1 LIKTAVALKL
11 DVYATISDKNKST
24 LTKYGIS
31 PSKVFVIPTTVS
43 NSNTSRAT
51 NGQTFKLVLNTQYGQ
66 YAEHSHLIA
75 NCGTYIE
82 IGSGEGQGL
91 EPYARPNRNV
101 MLASIDLSDAYHD
114 CKEELG
120 R

>member
-1 LIKTAVALKL
+1 VALKL
-11 DVYATISDKNKST
+11 DVYATISDRNKS
-24 LTKYGIS
+24 LLIQHGIC
-31 PSKVFVIPTTVS
+31 PSKIFVIPTSVS
-43 NSNTSRAT
+43 HSTTSRAT

-66 YAEHSHLIA
+66 YAELSHLVA

-82 IGSGEGQGL
+82 IGSGEGQGA

-101 MLASIDLSDAYHD
+101 MLASIDLSDAYRD

>member
-1 LIKTAVALKL
+1 VALKL
-11 DVYATISDKNKST
+11 DVYATISDRNKSP
-24 LTKYGIS
+24 LIQHGIC
-31 PSKVFVIPTTVS
+31 PSKIFVIPTSVS
-43 NSNTSRAT
+43 HSTTSRAT

-66 YAEHSHLIA
+66 YAELSHLVA

-82 IGSGEGQGL
+82 IGSGEGQGV